1 MISLFWICKANFGSN
16 QLEFKALLKAVIDTV
31 RVQPKMLFTFLVA
44 LIKFKKGSMMFMSL
58 CLRLKLGREE
68 LL

>member
-1 MISLFWICKANFGSN
+1 M
-16 QLEFKALLKAVIDTV
+16 KAVIDTV